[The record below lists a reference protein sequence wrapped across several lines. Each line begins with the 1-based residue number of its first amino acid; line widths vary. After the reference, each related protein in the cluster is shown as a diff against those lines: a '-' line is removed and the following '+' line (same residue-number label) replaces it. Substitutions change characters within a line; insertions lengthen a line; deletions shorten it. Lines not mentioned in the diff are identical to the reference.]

1 MRLSYNL
8 NYFGTVIAIVLLAL
22 GFRSYFLDSDKW
34 FPPHYFEFNMYVK
47 SIVSLDGTY
56 REPNYFVSVDGGSRI
71 EIDVDEV
78 QELLIGTLI
87 QGDRWRPSQPIIEG
101 FFCDNKSLYMQ
112 PPYTA
117 SNLLI
122 EIAYIENE
130 TLLRQELFDVECN

>member
-22 GFRSYFLDSDKW
+22 GFRSYVFEADEW

-47 SIVSLDGTY
+47 SIDSLDGSL
-56 REPNYFVSVDGGSRI
+56 REPNYFVTVDGSSKI

-78 QELLIGTLI
+78 HELLIGTLI
-87 QGDRWRPSQPIIEG
+87 QGDRWRPSRPILEG
-101 FFCDNKSLYMQ
+101 FFCDNWKLYLKS
-112 PPYTA
+112 PDTV

-122 EIAYIENE
+122 EISYIENE
-130 TLLRQELFDVECN
+130 TTFIQETFDVECN